1 MQKRTFCTS
10 GNYLNSRYGLLHQKK
25 ILIMALEKYMAIA
38 GLALSIFFVA
48 EVLTLFNFM
57 IDPADN
63 DSFGFEAAPKLFQF
77 ISLSIAPATIM
88 YGVSFHLSKRYGS
101 KYNGMLI
108 ILGGVIVL
116 LGMIYAST
124 MIEDLK
130 PELVDYTVEITPI
143 LFMGVSIPI
152 ILVGLRLL
160 KTRPRNPKKDY
171 LDDSDSF

>member
-1 MQKRTFCTS
+1 
-10 GNYLNSRYGLLHQKK
+10 
-25 ILIMALEKYMAIA
+25 MALEKYMAIA

-77 ISLSIAPATIM
+77 ISLSIAPAGIM
-88 YGVSFHLSKRYGS
+88 MGVSFFLSKRYGS
-101 KYNGMLI
+101 KFNGMLI
-108 ILGGVIVL
+108 ILSGVIVL
-116 LGMIYAST
+116 IGMLYANT

-130 PELVDYTVEITPI
+130 PELVDFTTELTPI

-152 ILVGLRLL
+152 IIIGARLL
-160 KTRPRNPKKDY
+160 KTRQRNPKKEY
-171 LDDSDSF
+171 LDDSDYT

>member
-1 MQKRTFCTS
+1 
-10 GNYLNSRYGLLHQKK
+10 
-25 ILIMALEKYMAIA
+25 MALEKYMAIA

-77 ISLSIAPATIM
+77 ISLSIAPAGIM
-88 YGVSFHLSKRYGS
+88 FGVSFVLSKRYGS
-101 KYNGMLI
+101 KFNGMLI
-108 ILGGVIVL
+108 ILGGVIIFV
-116 LGMIYAST
+116 GMLYANT

-130 PELVDYTVEITPI
+130 PELVDFATEITPV

-152 ILVGLRLL
+152 IIFGARLL
-160 KTRPRNPKKDY
+160 KTRPRNPKKEY
-171 LDDSDSF
+171 LDDSDYT

>member
-1 MQKRTFCTS
+1 
-10 GNYLNSRYGLLHQKK
+10 
-25 ILIMALEKYMAIA
+25 MALEKYMAIA

-77 ISLSIAPATIM
+77 ISLSIAPAGIM
-88 YGVSFHLSKRYGS
+88 FGVSFVLSKRYGS
-101 KYNGMLI
+101 KFNGMLI
-108 ILGGVIVL
+108 ILGGAIILV
-116 LGMIYAST
+116 GMFYANT

-130 PELVDYTVEITPI
+130 PELVDFATEITPV

-152 ILVGLRLL
+152 IIVGARLL
-160 KTRPRNPKKDY
+160 KTRPRNPKKEY
-171 LDDSDSF
+171 LDDSDYT

>member
-1 MQKRTFCTS
+1 
-10 GNYLNSRYGLLHQKK
+10 
-25 ILIMALEKYMAIA
+25 MALEKYMAIA

-88 YGVSFHLSKRYGS
+88 YAVSFVLSKRYGS
-101 KYNGMLI
+101 KFNGMLI
-108 ILGGVIVL
+108 ILGGIIVL
-116 LGMIYAST
+116 LGMIYAYT

-130 PELVDYTVEITPI
+130 PELVDSTVEITPFI
-143 LFMGVSIPI
+143 FMGVSIPI
-152 ILVGLRLL
+152 IVVGARLL
-160 KTRPRNPKKDY
+160 KTRPRNIKKEFI
-171 LDDSDSF
+171 DDSDTF

>member
-1 MQKRTFCTS
+1 
-10 GNYLNSRYGLLHQKK
+10 
-25 ILIMALEKYMAIA
+25 MALEKYMAIA

-88 YGVSFHLSKRYGS
+88 IGVSFVLSKRYGS
-101 KYNGMLI
+101 KFNGMLI
-108 ILGGVIVL
+108 ILSGVIVL
-116 LGMIYAST
+116 IGMLYANT

-130 PELVDYTVEITPI
+130 PELVDFTTELTPI

-152 ILVGLRLL
+152 IIIGARLL
-160 KTRPRNPKKDY
+160 KIRQRNPKKEY
-171 LDDSDSF
+171 LDDSDYT

>member
-1 MQKRTFCTS
+1 
-10 GNYLNSRYGLLHQKK
+10 
-25 ILIMALEKYMAIA
+25 MALEKYMAIA

-77 ISLSIAPATIM
+77 ISLSIAPAGIM
-88 YGVSFHLSKRYGS
+88 YGVSFVLSKRYGS
-101 KYNGMLI
+101 KFNGMLI
-108 ILGGVIVL
+108 ILGGAIILV
-116 LGMIYAST
+116 GMLYANT

-130 PELVDYTVEITPI
+130 PELVDFATEITPV

-152 ILVGLRLL
+152 IIFGVRLL
-160 KTRPRNPKKDY
+160 KTRPRNPKKSF
-171 LDDSDSF
+171 LDDSDYS

>member
-1 MQKRTFCTS
+1 
-10 GNYLNSRYGLLHQKK
+10 
-25 ILIMALEKYMAIA
+25 MALEKYMAIA

-88 YGVSFHLSKRYGS
+88 FGVSFTLSKRYGS
-101 KYNGMLI
+101 KFNGMVT
-108 ILGGVIVL
+108 ILGGIIVL
-116 LGMIYAST
+116 LGMIYAYT

-130 PELVDYTVEITPI
+130 PELVDSTVEITPFI
-143 LFMGVSIPI
+143 FMGVSIPI
-152 ILVGLRLL
+152 IIVGARLL
-160 KTRPRNPKKDY
+160 KTRSRNIKKEFI
-171 LDDSDSF
+171 DDSDTF

>member
-1 MQKRTFCTS
+1 
-10 GNYLNSRYGLLHQKK
+10 
-25 ILIMALEKYMAIA
+25 MALEKYMAIA

-77 ISLSIAPATIM
+77 ISLSIAPAGIM
-88 YGVSFHLSKRYGS
+88 FGVSFVLSKRYGS
-101 KYNGMLI
+101 KFNGTLI
-108 ILGGVIVL
+108 ILGGAIILV
-116 LGMIYAST
+116 GMLYANT

-130 PELVDYTVEITPI
+130 PELVDFATEITPV

-152 ILVGLRLL
+152 IIFGARLL

-171 LDDSDSF
+171 LDDSDYT

>member
-1 MQKRTFCTS
+1 
-10 GNYLNSRYGLLHQKK
+10 
-25 ILIMALEKYMAIA
+25 MALEKYMAIA
-38 GLALSIFFVA
+38 GLALSVFFVA

-101 KYNGMLI
+101 KLNGMLI
-108 ILGGVIVL
+108 ILGGIIVL
-116 LGMIYAST
+116 LGMIFAST

-130 PELVDYTVEITPI
+130 PELVDSTVEITPV

-152 ILVGLRLL
+152 IIVGARLL
-160 KTRPRNPKKDY
+160 KIRHRNPKKDY
-171 LDDSDSF
+171 LDDSDYS